1 MHPLTVRTYP
11 GGTIADSPP
20 VFRKT
25 FRTDHKATVTAPA
38 EWLFLLTTVADIL
51 PSSLTAI
58 LFWALFLL
66 RHIISFSFL
75 PFFFIVSSLHGI
87 IIASVVP
94 SLQAAWLDCCKKYFS
109 AFLRHDIVVVENDSI
124 ADLVNID
131 IESPSQIGADRL
143 VNTIA
148 AWHLN
153 QVRQVVIDFGTAIT
167 FDCITDNCTYIGGTI
182 VPGIA
187 ISLEALTSRTARLP
201 QVDISAEINRVI
213 GRNTTQA
220 MTSGILHGYGSLV
233 DGMVTRIRQEMN
245 ADNQPFCVVAT
256 GGMARLIAPYTTTV
270 KQIEPMLT
278 LRGLS
283 IIYRKLTQ

>member
-1 MHPLTVRTYP
+1 MFLVIDVGNSH
-11 GGTIADSPP
+11 
-20 VFRKT
+20 
-25 FRTDHKATVTAPA
+25 TVTGIYDNDKLIGH
-38 EWLFLLTTVADIL
+38 WRMKSDTCHTADEL
-51 PSSLTAI
+51 AI
-58 LFWALFLL
+58 RYSALFTLQKI
-66 RHIISFSFL
+66 RKEE
-75 PFFFIVSSLHGI
+75 LHGI

-109 AFLRHDIVVVENDSI
+109 AFLRRDIVVVENDKI
-124 ADLVNID
+124 TELVNID
-131 IESPSQIGADRL
+131 IESPSQVGADRL

-233 DGMVTRIRQEMN
+233 DGMVTRIQQEMN
-245 ADNQPFCVVAT
+245 ADEQPFCVVAT